1 MDAKKILAI
10 ILLLFVVI
18 AAVTVV
24 MKEFNS
30 GGIPDSADVDVSA
43 QRGQENV
50 GDPGE
55 PVDSPD
61 SDAGIQA
68 DVEADV
74 DVVYYFMTAQRCPSC
89 MKIESFTKEVVH
101 DRYSEKLSNDAMMW
115 KMVPVDEP
123 QNKHFI
129 QEYRLYTK
137 SVVIVRYRDGK
148 QVAWKNLEKVWSLL
162 GDKGAFQEYITR
174 EVDAFIGEG

>member
-1 MDAKKILAI
+1 MDTKRILTI

-24 MKEFNS
+24 MKELNS
-30 GGIPDSADVDVSA
+30 GDVPDSAALDVSA
-43 QRGQENV
+43 QQGQANA

-55 PVDSPD
+55 TVDSPG

-68 DVEADV
+68 DADV

-89 MKIESFTKEVVH
+89 MKIESFTREVVH
-101 DRYSEKLSNDAMMW
+101 DRYSEKLANDAMMW
-115 KMVPVDEP
+115 KMVHVDEP
-123 QNKHFI
+123 QNRHFI
-129 QEYRLYTK
+129 QDYRLYTK

-162 GDKGAFQEYITR
+162 GDKAAFQEYITH